1 MNIKQRYENCVMK
14 YVEMFCNKHE
24 LDYDGWIGDYFGE
37 VAYLSDIIADMNDIR
52 FDIDNNIDK
61 HLYKEHYY
69 YNLENS
75 KTINYRS
82 YVKGAR

>member
-1 MNIKQRYENCVMK
+1 MNTKQRFENCIMQYIEK
-14 YVEMFCNKHE
+14 FCKKHSLE
-24 LDYDGWIGDYFGE
+24 FEGWIGDYFGE
-37 VAYLSDIIADMNDIR
+37 VAYLSDLTVDMNDIR